1 MNAPS
6 PLPPDPPEPFPF
18 GAVFRAVC
26 IVFFVVALALCVVG
40 FDSDKI
46 ISLGGLSMALFFVS
60 LWFSELRCGRIL
72 AAQHEGASRWENP
85 ATFRCAMIYQA
96 ILILIILPLMAIGTF
111 KAFFHAESAKPEP
124 HAESA
129 KLETY
134 AETAEPDPHAESAK
148 LETHAETAEPEPHAE
163 SAESPEGRAPS
174 RPQVYADR
182 FVLFGFLA
190 VVLCFLFLMFS
201 KIRRGDEEHAKL
213 RREMI
218 MDVIFLVFFLAL
230 AAIGAFK
237 AFFGTK
243 PEPHAEPAE
252 LEPHAEF
259 AESATP

>member
-1 MNAPS
+1 M
-6 PLPPDPPEPFPF
+6 
-18 GAVFRAVC
+18 
-26 IVFFVVALALCVVG
+26 G

-46 ISLGGLSMALFFVS
+46 MSLGLLSMALFLVS

-85 ATFRCAMIYQA
+85 ATFRREMIYQA
-96 ILILIILPLMAIGTF
+96 ILISIILPLMAIGTF

-134 AETAEPDPHAESAK
+134 AETEPNAESAK
-148 LETHAETAEPEPHAE
+148 LETHAEPAEPEPHAESAELETHAESAEPEPHAE
-163 SAESPEGRAPS
+163 SAESLEGRAPS
-174 RPQVYADR
+174 RSEVYAKR
-182 FVLFGFLA
+182 LVLFGFLTL
-190 VVLCFLFLMFS
+190 VLSFIFLSFS
-201 KIRRGDEEHAKL
+201 KIRRGEEEHAKL

-237 AFFGTK
+237 AFFAAK
-243 PEPHAEPAE
+243 PEPHAV
-252 LEPHAEF
+252 
-259 AESATP
+259 SAPSKAAQP

>member
-1 MNAPS
+1 VNTPS

-18 GAVFRAVC
+18 GTAFRAVC
-26 IVFFVVALALCVVG
+26 IVIFVVALALCVMG
-40 FDSDKI
+40 FDSDKTM
-46 ISLGGLSMALFFVS
+46 SLGLFSMSLFFVS

-85 ATFRCAMIYQA
+85 ATFRRAMIYQA

-134 AETAEPDPHAESAK
+134 AESAEPAPHAESAK
-148 LETHAETAEPEPHAE
+148 LETHAEPDPHAE
-163 SAESPEGRAPS
+163 SAKSPEGRAPS

-190 VVLCFLFLMFS
+190 IVLCFLFLMFS

-230 AAIGAFK
+230 AAIGTFK

>member
-134 AETAEPDPHAESAK
+134 AETAEPDPHAESA
-148 LETHAETAEPEPHAE
+148 
-163 SAESPEGRAPS
+163 ESPEGRAPS

-237 AFFGTK
+237 AFFDAK
-243 PEPHAEPAE
+243 PEPHAV
-252 LEPHAEF
+252 
-259 AESATP
+259 SAPSKAAQP